1 MKKHEYELT
10 IKESHLDFM
19 GHVNNAT
26 YLTILE
32 EARWELLLEYN
43 YTLNDILKSGIG
55 PVILECNIKFIKE
68 IKLREKIIIESE
80 ISSLENK
87 IGYIEQLIFNEKKEL
102 CSKAKF
108 AFGFFDIKQRKLI
121 EPEKKFKDIVNFK

>member
-1 MKKHEYELT
+1 MKKHEYKLT
-10 IKESHLDFM
+10 IKEPHLDFM

-32 EARWELLLEYN
+32 EARWELLLDYN

-68 IKLREKIIIESE
+68 IKLREKITIETQ
-80 ISSLENK
+80 ISALENK
-87 IGYIEQLIFNEKKEL
+87 IGYIEQVILNENKEI
-102 CSKAKF
+102 CTKAKF
-108 AFGFFDIKQRKLI
+108 TFGFFDMKQRKLV
-121 EPEKKFKDIVNFK
+121 EPEQKFKDIVNSN

>member
-1 MKKHEYELT
+1 MKKHEYNVI
-10 IKESHLDFM
+10 IKESYLDFM

-32 EARWELLLEYN
+32 EARWELLQDHN
-43 YTLNDILKSGIG
+43 YTLNDILKSGVG

-68 IKLREKIIIESE
+68 IKLREKITIETQ

-87 IGYIEQLIFNEKKEL
+87 IGYIEQKIFNENKEL
-102 CSKAKF
+102 CTKAKF
-108 AFGFFDIKQRKLI
+108 TFGFFDMKQRKLI
-121 EPEKKFKDIVNFK
+121 EPDKKFQQIANSN

>member
-1 MKKHEYELT
+1 MKKHEYNVI
-10 IKESHLDFM
+10 IKESYLDFM

-32 EARWELLLEYN
+32 EARWELLQDHN
-43 YTLNDILKSGIG
+43 YTLNDILKSGVG

-68 IKLREKIIIESE
+68 IKLREKITIEAQ

-87 IGYIEQLIFNEKKEL
+87 IGYIEQKIFNENKEL
-102 CSKAKF
+102 CTKAKF
-108 AFGFFDIKQRKLI
+108 TFGFFDMKQRKLI
-121 EPEKKFKDIVNFK
+121 EPDKKFQQIANSN